1 MKIKKEILEKIYFQI
16 LNERPLLNRV
26 DYQEEWLLNPESYTH
41 PNNVL
46 AFSPAG
52 GKTNTIIIYLEI
64 LHRLGILGKTLLFSA
79 AESLLKRNMKMSLEE
94 FNPSFSFIIV
104 NATDDIERGNEDNV
118 DVFVSL
124 PQMFTERN
132 KNNSKLLPK
141 IELLITDE
149 AHIWF
154 LKNTIQTFIK
164 EQKIE
169 KFVELTG
176 SPYIFNLANDIA
188 KEKGVEA
195 TYRIHYVTTNDLL
208 IRNRIK
214 NVNLQ
219 MITTPAYNF
228 SNKSFIGGTAKGNLI
243 GNQTKGKVK
252 NRYALI
258 DVLNE
263 MLEKCNYN
271 CKIPTIKNKTN
282 LGAVS
287 KAWHA
292 VGKLFDSMGQTI
304 ITTDSIEMCDEF
316 YKVFSENGLDN
327 KLLKSH
333 SECDPNSKNFELFEA
348 EPIKYK
354 ILIVVDRGQL
364 GYNYL
369 ELFNIVDFTFSTNII
384 KLHQLLNR
392 VTRQSKLNPNKDK
405 IFFKVAT
412 NELEG
417 WYKVVMTV
425 VLHLCEKNW
434 YERYNTKNLGQL
446 PLTLIRKKKTKTQ
459 IKSNK
464 PKRKSKINTK
474 NFDDLEL
481 LNLESFNGIL
491 HNPDGVFE
499 TYAETTLDK
508 VYREFFNIK
517 GYNGYTKGDVVN
529 YEEGKVIVAP
539 LKLGSYAEWTKFTKT
554 DEFKNNSI
562 YQKLPIGLIGHY
574 GQTNEWLSSGDFFGY
589 NPHHGSNWV
598 SFDEFKQF
606 MLDNHLSNRK
616 QFGEFCKQGKR
627 PNNIPSNPH
636 MIYDEWQGWD
646 YLFKDK
652 IVYTESQIVKEFKD
666 CNNRSEAD
674 RKNTQMFYQ
683 MSEELKNKIFGLLPK
698 DIHYNIE
705 DILKEA
711 CEFGSEFQWKKNSK
725 IIYPKAIHNKNMA
738 AYANNNNLMNE
749 IRNNINVKIAWA
761 LNTIT
766 NKELADL
773 AKTFKT
779 KGEFTDKHDRLLRM
793 AKRRGIWN
801 KISSHMVSTLKYW
814 TLDRFNEIIKEHNL
828 TNKQQLRT
836 FKGANLRKVAYELNL
851 WDTFP
856 NAKKGNSAN
865 NLILI

>member
-1 MKIKKEILEKIYFQI
+1 MKIKKQILEKIYFQI
-16 LNERPLLNRV
+16 LKERPNLNRV
-26 DYQEEWLLNPESYTH
+26 DYQEDWLLNTESYIH

-79 AESLLKRNMKMSLEE
+79 AESLLKRNMQISLEE
-94 FNPSFSFIIV
+94 FKPNFSYIIV
-104 NATDDIERGNEDNV
+104 NKTDDIKKGKKDNV
-118 DVFVSL
+118 DVFISL

-132 KNNSKLLPK
+132 KANSKLLPK
-141 IELLITDE
+141 IELLVTDE

-154 LKNTIQTFIK
+154 LKNTIQKFIK
-164 EQKIE
+164 EKGIT

-176 SPYIFNLANDIA
+176 SPYIFNLANDIS
-188 KEKGVEA
+188 KERGVKS

-208 IRNRIK
+208 SRNRIK

-228 SNKSFIGGTAKGNLI
+228 SNKSFIGGTANGNLI
-243 GNQTKGKVK
+243 GNQTKGKAK
-252 NRYALI
+252 NRHALI
-258 DVLNE
+258 DVLNG

-271 CKIPTIKNKTN
+271 CKIPIIKNKTN
-282 LGAVS
+282 LGLVS
-287 KAWHA
+287 KAWYV
-292 VGKLFDSMGQTI
+292 VGNMFESMGQTI

-333 SECDPNSKNFELFEA
+333 SKCDPNSKNFELFEA
-348 EPIKYK
+348 EPNKYK

-369 ELFNIVDFTFSTNII
+369 ELFNIVDFTFGTNII

-392 VTRQSKLNPNKDK
+392 VTRKSKLNPNKDK

-459 IKSNK
+459 IKSNQ

-474 NFDDLEL
+474 NFDDLQL

-517 GYNGYTKGDVVN
+517 GHNQFSKPNIAN
-529 YEEGKVIVAP
+529 YEEAKQIVSP
-539 LKLGSYAEWTKFTKT
+539 LKITSYKQWDIFTKT
-554 DEFKNNSI
+554 DEFKSNPV
-562 YQKLPIGLIGHY
+562 YQKLPVGLIGYY
-574 GQTNEWLSSGDFFGY
+574 GQTGEWISTDDFFGY
-589 NPHHGSNWV
+589 TQHHGSNWV

-606 MLDNHLSNRK
+606 MLDNNLSNSK
-616 QFGEFCKQGKR
+616 QFGEFCKQRKR
-627 PNNIPSNPH
+627 PKNIPSNPH

-666 CNNRSEAD
+666 CKNRTQAD
-674 RKNTQMFYQ
+674 RKNPQMFYQ
-683 MSEELKNKIFGLLPK
+683 MSEELKNKIFGEPQRTLPTK
-698 DIHYNIE
+698 IKGWLYDPNKRNGRGTSVGIFESFN
-705 DILKEA
+705 DAKRKLK
-711 CEFGSEFQWKKNSK
+711 K
-725 IIYPKAIHNKNMA
+725 P
-738 AYANNNNLMNE
+738 L
-749 IRNNINVKIAWA
+749 NNIRGVVSGLYRQTQGYTFQKI
-761 LNTIT
+761 
-766 NKELADL
+766 K
-773 AKTFKT
+773 
-779 KGEFTDKHDRLLRM
+779 
-793 AKRRGIWN
+793 
-801 KISSHMVSTLKYW
+801 
-814 TLDRFNEIIKEHNL
+814 
-828 TNKQQLRT
+828 
-836 FKGANLRKVAYELNL
+836 
-851 WDTFP
+851 
-856 NAKKGNSAN
+856 
-865 NLILI
+865 